1 MSYATA
7 MKMAGAVILDYQAFG
22 SYQGP
27 WYAKVQV
34 GTEKFYVA
42 GSYGSCSG
50 CDAFEREFD
59 YSGHDHEEGNYV
71 SAYNPKNLTPDTC
84 QACADLQKNLVEFG
98 QSYLSDPRTWESLWK
113 YQEENS
119 SWDSEAKNVMDW
131 LERVKEL

>member
-7 MKMAGAVILDYQAFG
+7 LEVAGAVVLDFERFGDYQG
-22 SYQGP
+22 S

-50 CDAFEREFD
+50 CDAFEHEFD
-59 YSGHDHEEGNYV
+59 FSDHDHEGGEYI
-71 SAYNPKNLTPDTC
+71 SAYCLKNLTPDTC
-84 QACADLQKNLVEFG
+84 TACEELQKALVEFG

-119 SWDSEAKNVMDW
+119 SWDSEAKNVMNW
-131 LERVKEL
+131 LEKVKEM